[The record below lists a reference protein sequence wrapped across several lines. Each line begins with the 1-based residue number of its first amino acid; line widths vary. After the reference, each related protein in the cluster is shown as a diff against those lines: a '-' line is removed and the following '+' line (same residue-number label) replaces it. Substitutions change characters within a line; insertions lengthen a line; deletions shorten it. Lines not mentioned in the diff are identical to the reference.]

1 MLAVPFPQTPQVLGG
16 KVRSRGNG
24 GKQVDSGL
32 SLRWSQQD
40 LLMDG
45 MGMGGCEIKRE
56 DSRMTP
62 GCLA

>member
-1 MLAVPFPQTPQVLGG
+1 MPFLKTPQVPGG
-16 KVRSRGNG
+16 ELRGRGNG

-45 MGMGGCEIKRE
+45 MGMAGCEIKRE
-56 DSRMTP
+56 ESRMTP